1 MAHRARGHT
10 GPYLWLARVGGAA
23 NLRVRRRIRPLA
35 RLAVAI
41 SSPAW
46 AHNIPTEQ
54 QRALASGGYLDYAWS
69 GAVHMLTGYDHLLF
83 LFGVMFFLT
92 KFRDIVTF
100 VTAFTIGHSVT
111 LLGATLLGIR
121 ANHYL
126 IDAVIAVSV
135 IYKGFDNLDGF
146 RRAIGIKAPNALA
159 MVLGFGLIHGFG
171 LATRLQ
177 QLQLPEQGLVTRI
190 LAFNVGVEL
199 GQLAALVVMAWG
211 LGLVREDSKDFGPF
225 TRAANGALVSAGVL
239 LLLFQLHGYF
249 HTAYPDEYG
258 FSRDQHMHHHE
269 DAERFNREIGDALR
283 PPR

>member
-1 MAHRARGHT
+1 VQALT
-10 GPYLWLARVGGAA
+10 YPAA
-23 NLRVRRRIRPLA
+23 LVLM
-35 RLAVAI
+35 LVA
-41 SSPAW
+41 SPAL
-46 AHNIPTEQ
+46 AHNVPSEQ
-54 QRALASGGYLDYAWS
+54 RRALIEGGHLDYLWS

-92 KFRDIVTF
+92 TFRSIVTF
-100 VTAFTIGHSVT
+100 VTAFTLGHSVT
-111 LLGATLLGIR
+111 LLGATLLGIK

-146 RRAIGIKAPNALA
+146 RRVIGIKPPNALA
-159 MVLGFGLIHGFG
+159 IVLGFGLIHGFG
-171 LATRLQ
+171 LASRLQ

-199 GQLAALVVMAWG
+199 GQIAALVVMAWV
-211 LGLVREDSKDFGPF
+211 LGLAREDTKDFGPF
-225 TRAANGALVSAGVL
+225 TRAANGSLMSAGVL
-239 LLLFQLHGYF
+239 LLLFQLHGYL
-249 HTAYPDEYG
+249 HATYPDDYG

-269 DAERFNREIGDALR
+269 DVERFNRDVGDALR

>member
-1 MAHRARGHT
+1 MLLG
-10 GPYLWLARVGGAA
+10 
-23 NLRVRRRIRPLA
+23 
-35 RLAVAI
+35 
-41 SSPAW
+41 SPAL
-46 AHNIPTEQ
+46 AHNVSTEQ
-54 QRALASGGYLDYAWS
+54 RRALTEGGHLDYMWS

-92 KFRDIVTF
+92 KLGDILKF
-100 VTAFTIGHSVT
+100 VTAFTIGHSIT
-111 LLGATLLGIR
+111 LLGATLLGVK

-126 IDAVIAVSV
+126 IDAVIALSV

-146 RRAIGIKAPNALA
+146 RKAIGIRPPNALA

-199 GQLAALVVMAWG
+199 GQLAALVVMAWV
-211 LGLVREDSKDFGPF
+211 LGLAREDSKDFGPF

-249 HTAYPDEYG
+249 HTAYPDDYG

-269 DAERFNREIGDALR
+269 DAERFNREIGDVLR